1 MRQWEMN
8 ISASEIPPVFWR
20 DYFPSLFKKKK
31 KKISRVDVLALIPCS
46 VSTPSN
52 LLSSLA
58 YVFNGLALD
67 QVDCDPISD

>member
-1 MRQWEMN
+1 MRQREMN
-8 ISASEIPPVFWR
+8 ISASEIAPVF
-20 DYFPSLFKKKK
+20 FPISQTFSKKK

-52 LLSSLA
+52 LLTSLA